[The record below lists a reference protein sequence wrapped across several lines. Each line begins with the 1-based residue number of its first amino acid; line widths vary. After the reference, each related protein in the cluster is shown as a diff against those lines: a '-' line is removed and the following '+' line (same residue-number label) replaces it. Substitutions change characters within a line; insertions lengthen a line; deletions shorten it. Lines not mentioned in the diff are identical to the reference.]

1 MGEEEVERQ
10 ERRRSRDF
18 AACSVFFLFC
28 FDLVY
33 CFYCCCF
40 AFICVLSYFIFFCG
54 GYATGMRGNM
64 GEPGGE
70 QNWGGL
76 I

>member
-1 MGEEEVERQ
+1 MQ
-10 ERRRSRDF
+10 
-18 AACSVFFLFC
+18 CVFFC
-28 FDLVY
+28 FVLIWFIV
-33 CFYCCCF
+33 FIVVVF

-64 GEPGGE
+64 GEPEGE